1 MSNLTTLS
9 ALTEFNDKIQ
19 DVVTA
24 VENGD
29 INGLDAFI
37 VFKKLEDAFK
47 RAKAV
52 IEEYANNEADK
63 YNEKSFTINGF
74 NITKKDGSQRLQYNE
89 DDICLKL
96 SEQLKERQELV
107 KLATKS
113 SKPVYDSDGVEVPKV
128 SVKFDKSSLIV
139 K

>member
-9 ALTEFNDKIQ
+9 ALPEFNDKIQ

-47 RAKAV
+47 KAKAV
-52 IEEYANNEADK
+52 IEEHAQIEADK
-63 YNEKSFTINGF
+63 YNDKSFTINGF
-74 NITKKDGSQRLQYNE
+74 TITKKEGSQRLQYNE
-89 DDICLKL
+89 DELCLKL

-113 SKPVYDSDGVEVPKV
+113 KSPIYDNEGVEVPRV

>member
-9 ALTEFNDKIQ
+9 ALPEFNEKIQ
-19 DVVTA
+19 NVVNA
-24 VENGD
+24 VENGE
-29 INGLDAFI
+29 INGLEAFI

-52 IEEYANNEADK
+52 IEEHAHNEADR

-74 NITKKDGSQRLQYNE
+74 TITKKDGSQRLQYNE
-89 DDICLKL
+89 DDVCLKL

-113 SKPVYDSDGVEVPKV
+113 KSPIYDNEGVEVPKV
-128 SVKFDKSSLIV
+128 SVKFDKSSLQV

>member
-9 ALTEFNDKIQ
+9 ALPEFNDKIQ

-47 RAKAV
+47 KAKAV
-52 IEEYANNEADK
+52 IEEHAYNEADK
-63 YNEKSFTINGF
+63 YNDKSFTINGF
-74 NITKKDGSQRLQYNE
+74 TITKKEGSQRLQYNE
-89 DDICLKL
+89 DELCLKL

-113 SKPVYDSDGVEVPKV
+113 KSPIYDNEGVEVPRV